1 MPALTVVVPATN
13 APSTLYRCLGALA
26 ASDEPPDEVVV
37 VSEPARAGPAEAR
50 NAGARRA
57 GGDVLVFVDSDV
69 LVAPDALT
77 RIRLAFAREPG
88 LVGVFGSYDDR
99 VATEGTVA
107 AFRNL
112 LHHTVHQRSAG
123 PVVSFWSGLGAVRR
137 EAFAEAGG
145 FDASR
150 YAAASIEDV
159 ELGWRLSQL
168 GQIVLDPDLRGT
180 HLKEWTFREM
190 VRTDYA
196 RRGVP
201 WVRLALERGS
211 LPRTL
216 NIGLREQVSTAA
228 AVGVVGGVVTRRAT
242 VAAGFAAAHV
252 ALNRDLYALLM
263 RRAGVRAAAFGAA
276 LHLVHHLTATAAV
289 AGGLVA
295 HLRRAR
301 GRPGVPT

>member
-13 APSTLYRCLGALA
+13 APPTLYRCLGALA

-37 VSEPARAGPAEAR
+37 VSEPTRAGPAEAR

-57 GGDVLVFVDSDV
+57 GGDVVVFVDSDV

-77 RIRLAFAREPG
+77 RVRRAFDSDPA

-99 VATEGTVA
+99 VATDGTVA

-123 PVVSFWSGLGAVRR
+123 PVVSFWSGLGAVRKD
-137 EAFAEAGG
+137 AFAEVGG
-145 FDASR
+145 FDESR
-150 YAAASIEDV
+150 FAVASIEDV

-168 GQIVLDPDLRGT
+168 GEIVLDPHLRGT
-180 HLKEWTFREM
+180 HLKEWTLGEM

-201 WVRLALERGS
+201 WVRLALERRS

-216 NIGLREQVSTAA
+216 NVGLREQASTAA
-228 AVGVVGGVVTRRAT
+228 AVGVVGGVVTRRPSL
-242 VAAGFAAAHV
+242 AAGFAALHV
-252 ALNRDLYALLM
+252 ALNRDLYALLL
-263 RRAGVRAAAFGAA
+263 RRAGIRVTVAGAG

-289 AGGLVA
+289 AGGLAA
-295 HLRRAR
+295 HLRGAR
-301 GRPGVPT
+301 H